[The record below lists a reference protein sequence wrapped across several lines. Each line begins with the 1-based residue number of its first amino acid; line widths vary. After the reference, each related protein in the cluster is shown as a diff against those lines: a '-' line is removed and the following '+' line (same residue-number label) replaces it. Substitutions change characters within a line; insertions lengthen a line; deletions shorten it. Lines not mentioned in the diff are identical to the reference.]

1 MNQKLEKIS
10 ASDPTIVERRSWED
24 RRAVFSKGRFLQRRI
39 MKKNFKERRSQ
50 AERRVGWVRVN
61 KWSSV
66 YLWNLKI
73 AKFLR

>member
-1 MNQKLEKIS
+1 MS

-24 RRAVFSKGRFLQRRI
+24 RRAVFRQGRFLRRQI
-39 MKKNFKERRSQ
+39 KKIFKKRKSQ
-50 AERRVGWVRVN
+50 AERRLGWVRVN

-73 AKFLR
+73 AKFL